1 MKIGFFTEAGYEGG
15 VPRNHPN
22 MRTDVAWVCALNAY
36 HHPLKYLEPGAG
48 RDDSHGSI
56 SLNNVPS
63 GGYDVGIV
71 IIPKHKRHL
80 IKIDLIKSIKQVCKK
95 VCVMQE
101 STYWYWQDDFIDE
114 QVWYYNNLMEADLIL
129 CHNDDDLNYYRGM
142 TNKRCELL
150 PSLMITDNL
159 GCKLGKRIND
169 SVLPCG
175 GGNKEGVIIGG
186 NFVSI
191 YRGFDSYVVAD
202 QFGLPVYAPTTG
214 RMKPEERGLHINHL
228 EWMQWYQWI
237 HVISKFYAGVQLGTA
252 AAGTFNLNLSF
263 HGIPCIGY
271 ESLNTQAILH
281 PETTVKD
288 GHVDKARELANRLV
302 NDVAFYEK
310 CSRDTRRLYE
320 KHYSEEVFVKK
331 TMEILESL

>member
-1 MKIGFFTEAGYEGG
+1 MKIGFFSEAGYQGG

-36 HHPLKYLEPGAG
+36 HHPLETIRSVQK
-48 RDDSHGSI
+48 DS
-56 SLNNVPS
+56 
-63 GGYDVGIV
+63 YDVGV
-71 IIPKHKRHL
+71 LIIPKNKAHLVRFQLVEDLKR
-80 IKIDLIKSIKQVCKK
+80 ICKK

-101 STYWYWQDDFIDE
+101 STYWYWQDDQINE
-114 QVWYYNNLMEADLIL
+114 QVWYFNNLMDADLVL

-142 TNKRCELL
+142 TGKRCELL
-150 PSLMITDNL
+150 PSLMITNNL
-159 GCKLGKRIND
+159 NGND

-175 GGNKEGVIIGG
+175 GGNKEGVVIGG

-191 YRGFDSYVVAD
+191 YRGFDSYVVAK

-214 RMKPEERGLHINHL
+214 RMKPEERGLNINHL

-271 ESLNTQAILH
+271 ENLNTQAVLH

-288 GHVDKARELANRLV
+288 GHVDKARELADRL
-302 NDVAFYEK
+302 NTDIGFYEK

-320 KHYSEEVFVKK
+320 QHYSEEVFVKK
-331 TMEILESL
+331 MMEIFESL

>member
-1 MKIGFFTEAGYEGG
+1 MKIGFFSEAGYQGG
-15 VPRNHPN
+15 IPRNHPN

-48 RDDSHGSI
+48 RDDGHGSI
-56 SLNNVPS
+56 SLSNIPS

-71 IIPKHKRHL
+71 IIPKYKRHL
-80 IKIDLIKSIKQVCKK
+80 IKHNLIKQIKQFCKT

-101 STYWYWQDDFIDE
+101 STYWYWQDDFIEE
-114 QVWYYNNLMEADLIL
+114 QVWYFNNLMDADLIL

-142 TNKRCELL
+142 TGKRCELL

-159 GCKLGKRIND
+159 DGND
-169 SVLPCG
+169 SILPCG
-175 GGNKEGVIIGG
+175 GGSKEGVVIGG

-191 YRGFDSYVVAD
+191 YRGFDSYVVAKR
-202 QFGLPVYAPTTG
+202 FGLPVHAPTTG
-214 RMKPEERGLHINHL
+214 RMKPEERGLDIKHL
-228 EWMQWYQWI
+228 DWVSWYQWI
-237 HVISKFYAGVQLGTA
+237 HVISKFYAGVQLGTP

-271 ESLNTQAILH
+271 DNLNTQAMLH

-288 GHVDKARELANRLV
+288 GHVDEALELADRL
-302 NDVAFYEK
+302 NTDIGFYEK

-320 KHYSEEVFVKK
+320 QHYSEEVFVKNM
-331 TMEILESL
+331 MEIFESL

>member
-1 MKIGFFTEAGYEGG
+1 MKIGFFTEAGYQGG

-22 MRTDVAWVCALNAY
+22 MRTDVAWVCALGAQ
-36 HHPLKYLEPGAG
+36 HHPLETIQTVPK
-48 RDDSHGSI
+48 DS
-56 SLNNVPS
+56 
-63 GGYDVGIV
+63 YDVGVV
-71 IIPKHKRHL
+71 IIPKNKNHLVKFPIVEEIKR
-80 IKIDLIKSIKQVCKK
+80 VCKK

-101 STYWYWQDDFIDE
+101 STYWYWQDDQIGE
-114 QVWYYNNLMEADLIL
+114 QIWYYNNLMESDLIL

-159 GCKLGKRIND
+159 GGND
-169 SVLPCG
+169 SILPCG

-191 YRGFDSYVVAD
+191 YRGFDSYVVAE

-214 RMKPEERGLHINHL
+214 RMKPEERGLNINHL

-271 ESLNTQAILH
+271 ESLNTQAVLH

-288 GHVDKARELANRLV
+288 GHVDKARELADRLA
-302 NDVAFYEK
+302 DDIAFYEK

-320 KHYSEEVFVKK
+320 QHYSEEVFVKK
-331 TMEILESL
+331 MMGVFESL